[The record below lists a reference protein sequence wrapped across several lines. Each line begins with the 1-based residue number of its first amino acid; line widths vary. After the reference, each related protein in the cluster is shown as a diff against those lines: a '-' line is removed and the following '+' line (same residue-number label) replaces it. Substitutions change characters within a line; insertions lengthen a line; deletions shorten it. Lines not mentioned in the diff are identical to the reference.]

1 MSAMAIGAIAGVVCC
16 FMVFHQVLNQAV
28 GTGIGWALAVIMI
41 ARSAL
46 PGRQD
51 DGPPCLI

>member
-16 FMVFHQVLNQAV
+16 FMVFHQVRNQAV
-28 GTGIGWALAVIMI
+28 GMGIGWALAVIMI